1 MSNKLPLSI
10 PHNILLDAIKA
21 LDNGYFHLFSDST
34 GFDVLFRGRR
44 YPPKAVVGV
53 AAELMDGIQ
62 RTPYDFKGGPRK
74 LCFKILEDNGFFISS
89 KNEEKF
95 GKPMK
100 NANWSRDEL
109 ILALDLYSKKPG
121 SAKAQEVKELSMLL
135 NQLGAKLGRN
145 QSNTYRNVEGVYM
158 KLMNFRR
165 FDPEYASEGKSGLG
179 RGNKQEGPIWEE
191 YANNLPRLAQV
202 AAAIRST
209 VQTPGIDEVLA
220 EEDEDIVEASEGRIL
235 TRLHRTRER
244 NKKLVKARKDK
255 ALQLQG
261 HLRCEACNFD
271 FVEKYGARGVGF
283 IEAHHT
289 KPVHTLA
296 EDAKTKLED
305 LALICA
311 NCHRMIH
318 ARRPWLTMDEL
329 RALFTNTCL
338 SNQLS

>member
-1 MSNKLPLSI
+1 MPPNISNDLPLDI
-10 PHNILLDAIKA
+10 PHAVLLDAIKA
-21 LDNGYFHLFSDST
+21 LDAGHVHLFGDSS
-34 GFDVLFRGRR
+34 GFDVLFQGRR

-62 RTPYDFKGGPRK
+62 RTPYDFKGGPGK
-74 LCFKILEDNGFFISS
+74 LCFKILQDKGFTILP
-89 KNEEKF
+89 KNEKGL
-95 GKPMK
+95 GKNMK

-109 ILALDLYSKKPG
+109 ILALDLYTKKPS
-121 SAKAQEVKELSMLL
+121 SARAQEVKELSTLL
-135 NQLGAKLGRN
+135 NQLGASLGRT
-145 QSNTYRNVEGVYM
+145 QSTIYRNAKEVYAQ
-158 KLMNFRR
+158 LMNFRR
-165 FDPEYASEGKSGLG
+165 FDPVYTTEGKSGLG
-179 RGNKQEGPIWEE
+179 RDYKEEGSIWEE
-191 YANNLPRLAQV
+191 YANDLPRLAQV

-209 VQTPGIDEVLA
+209 VQTPEIDEVLA

-244 NKKLVKARKDK
+244 NKKLVNARKDK

-261 HLRCEACNFD
+261 HLKCEACNFD

-289 KPVHTLA
+289 KPVYTLA
-296 EDAKTKLED
+296 DGAKTKLDD

-329 RALFTNTCL
+329 RALFMNA
-338 SNQLS
+338 